1 MIITDIKDLVNYASL
16 NRNLGILG
24 EFLNSWDI
32 FQSNPGPIPV
42 SGEEVFG
49 NCFEYVADGKEGEFF
64 ETHHRY
70 LDVHLVIENE
80 EKMAM
85 SSASHARVREEYD
98 SEKDIAFFDGEVEQV
113 VRLFKGNCL
122 VTFPEDYHQPK
133 VRVNEERVK
142 KIVFKVKI

>member
-113 VRLFKGNCL
+113 VRF
-122 VTFPEDYHQPK
+122 F
-133 VRVNEERVK
+133 
-142 KIVFKVKI
+142 